1 MLEYAMPKLTCGTV
15 TQPRIQDGHILYAN
29 IGRMITN
36 NTLYVMWIIEVPTC
50 TQHQQDFTTYSPPVN
65 FTGFNHSIQIG
76 GQIVV
81 ERPGT
86 ILLNRVD
93 IVQLALGSQKHR
105 QMQVM
110 SCTVK
115 VQLHF
120 RGRTIDSY
128 WTVTL

>member
-1 MLEYAMPKLTCGTV
+1 MPKQTCGTV
-15 TQPRIQDGHILYAN
+15 TQPRIKDGHILHTN
-29 IGRMITN
+29 IGKMIVN
-36 NTLYVMWIIEVPTC
+36 NMLCIVWIIKVPSC
-50 TQHQQDFTTYSPPVN
+50 TRHQQDFTTYSRPMN

-81 ERPGT
+81 ERSGT
-86 ILLNRVD
+86 ISLNRVD
-93 IVQLALGSQKHR
+93 VVRLALGRYTAHEHN
-105 QMQVM
+105 QMQLT
-110 SCTVK
+110 CTIK